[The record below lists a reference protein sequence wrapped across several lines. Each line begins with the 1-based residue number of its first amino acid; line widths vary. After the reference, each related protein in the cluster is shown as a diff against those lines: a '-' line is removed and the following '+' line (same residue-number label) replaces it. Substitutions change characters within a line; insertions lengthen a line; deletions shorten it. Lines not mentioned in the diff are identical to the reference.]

1 MKGGKIRVLETNY
14 FWKGSYVLK
23 LFFCT
28 IRGFFL
34 FSFLLLFGSSY
45 AQAEKIP
52 EVPPGVRLSA
62 ESLDLARQIKAVF
75 ADAPIMVR
83 VAMCESGL
91 VHRENGE
98 LLRNKNGSSARGA
111 FQVMMSYHGPK
122 MKKMGLDP
130 RRTDEYLAYV
140 RFLYDQQKL
149 APWSESKR
157 CWSKPVTTPPRG

>member
-1 MKGGKIRVLETNY
+1 MQ
-14 FWKGSYVLK
+14 
-23 LFFCT
+23 LFFSKV
-28 IRGFFL
+28 RGFFL
-34 FSFLLLFGSSY
+34 FSCLLLFGHSH

-52 EVPPGVRLSA
+52 EVPGVKLSP
-62 ESLDLARQIKAVF
+62 EKLDLARQIRAVF

-91 VHRENGE
+91 THRENGE

-111 FQVMMSYHGPK
+111 FQVMMSYHGPE
-122 MKKMGLDP
+122 MRKMGLDP

-149 APWSESKR
+149 APWKESQA
-157 CWSKPVTTPPRG
+157 CWSRPQTTPPRG